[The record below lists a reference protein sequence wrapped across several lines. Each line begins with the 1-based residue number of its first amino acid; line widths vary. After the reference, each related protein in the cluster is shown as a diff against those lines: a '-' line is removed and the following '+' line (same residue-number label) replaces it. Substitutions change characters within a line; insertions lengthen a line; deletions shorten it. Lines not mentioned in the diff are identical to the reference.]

1 MPNIQLGRFAL
12 WGERAACP
20 FATAVFA
27 AQFRL
32 GLAPVTAAATT
43 PFGSR
48 SGCPT
53 VGAMA
58 GIVVRPRAR
67 ILHGHNWVF
76 SSEVLKVFGD
86 PGDGDVISV
95 KDGRDKMLG
104 SAIWN
109 SKSQIMARRFSHR
122 RQDLDLEFFSR
133 RIRQAAEYR
142 SRRMVNAE
150 LHRVVWSESDGL
162 PGVILDPYADQ
173 LVLQLTTLGMDQR
186 KKIIVEAVA
195 NIFCAE
201 NASFANTNDA
211 TGGATTLQSITIIE
225 RSDAS
230 VRRAEG
236 LQPFTGVLHGEA
248 REREAEIC
256 GVKFLIDPLNAQ
268 KTGFYLDQL
277 PHYPTV
283 AGLAAGKR
291 VLDCFTNQGAFALT
305 CARAGASEVVGVEMQ
320 ANAMAAARENAKRNQ
335 LTVRWV
341 EQDVFAYLR
350 AAEKAG
356 AQFDL
361 IVLDPPS
368 LTKTKSGT
376 RDAIRGYRELHLRAF
391 KLLSRDG
398 ILATFSCSHHITD
411 AILSETIS
419 AALVD
424 ARRSARRLR
433 RFEQALDHPVVPT
446 MPETEYFKGV
456 LLEMKPS
463 I

>member
-1 MPNIQLGRFAL
+1 MDVDL
-12 WGERAACP
+12 
-20 FATAVFA
+20 
-27 AQFRL
+27 
-32 GLAPVTAAATT
+32 
-43 PFGSR
+43 S
-48 SGCPT
+48 
-53 VGAMA
+53 MA
-58 GIVVRPRAR
+58 GIVVRQRAR
-67 ILHGHNWVF
+67 ILHGHDWVF
-76 SSEVLKVFGD
+76 SSEVLKIFGD
-86 PGDGDVISV
+86 PADGDVISI

-109 SKSQIMARRFSHR
+109 SRSQIVARRFSHR
-122 RQDLDLEFFSR
+122 RQDLDLDFFKR
-133 RIRQAAEYR
+133 RITQAAEYR
-142 SRRMVNAE
+142 SRRKVNPR

-162 PGVILDPYADQ
+162 PGMTLDRYGDQ
-173 LVLQLTTLGMDQR
+173 FVLQLTTLGMDQR
-186 KKIIVEAVA
+186 RQILV
-195 NIFCAE
+195 
-201 NASFANTNDA
+201 NATQDVLNAGN
-211 TGGATTLQSITIIE
+211 IIE
-225 RSDAS
+225 RSDAA

-236 LQPFTGVLHGEA
+236 LQPMTGVLRGQA
-248 REREAEIC
+248 RECEFEIC

-277 PHYPTV
+277 SHYPAV
-283 AGLAAGKR
+283 AELAADRR
-291 VLDCFTNQGAFALT
+291 VLDCFTNEGGFALT
-305 CARAGASEVVGVEMQ
+305 CARAGATEVIGVEMQ
-320 ANAMAAARENAKRNQ
+320 ANAIATARQNAKRNE

-341 EQDVFAYLR
+341 EQDVFPYLR

-361 IVLDPPS
+361 IILDPPS
-368 LTKTKSGT
+368 FTKTKSGI

-398 ILATFSCSHHITD
+398 ILATFSCSHHISD
-411 AILSETIS
+411 EILSETIS

-433 RFEQALDHPVVPT
+433 RFEQALDHPIVPT